1 MKKSAIAVIL
11 AALILCLTP
20 VVVSEYAKQQPI
32 TIKTELTD
40 GEVVPHVKLSDG
52 ELWFKTLDDI
62 YAQFTQADYTFT
74 SKRSDLYFGE
84 EIRVPYYRL
93 NGNHT
98 ISLAEMAS
106 TMNIHPESWVIPNND
121 GRNWTVFYLEPF
133 FAFGDK
139 NKLFFADLDEG
150 LMCGYLY
157 NFRYVRPGVD
167 IYIGPVAQVWLPRS
181 QIASVASNVDFGL
194 EVIRKK
200 FGDMDS
206 TIGSTALSIRQDALN
221 LEAFMTVGNAS
232 YQISVNRDVMS
243 QREFIELLISI
254 CEVPRENTQDVV
266 EYILEHG

>member
-1 MKKSAIAVIL
+1 MMFKRLLIAFLLCCIS
-11 AALILCLTP
+11 LIFTGCNA
-20 VVVSEYAKQQPI
+20 EYGNNI
-32 TIKTELTD
+32 IKTELTD

-62 YAQFTQADYTFT
+62 YAQFTQEDYTFA

-139 NKLFFADLDEG
+139 NKLFFADPDEG

-200 FGDMDS
+200 FGDLDS